1 MHITE
6 VLYKPFW
13 FYLLVPLL
21 NASILLMCK
30 RSLQASSKYCCS
42 AYLSIN
48 GIGQC
53 VNVFV
58 AKPDSLSLVIA
69 THMLERDTW
78 FLQSIQQVFSV
89 SVSQSLSL
97 CLFFSLTHTD
107 TYRQTD
113 THTDNYNVKTI

>member
-58 AKPDSLSLVIA
+58 AKPDSLSAVPRTLA
-69 THMLERDTW
+69 LKDNHL
-78 FLQSIQQVFSV
+78 LQ
-89 SVSQSLSL
+89 L
-97 CLFFSLTHTD
+97 CLAPPLACCGTCACAWAHA
-107 TYRQTD
+107 
-113 THTDNYNVKTI
+113 K

>member
-58 AKPDSLSLVIA
+58 AKPDSLSSVLKPSMV
-69 THMLERDTW
+69 ERELTPESDPLT
-78 FLQSIQQVFSV
+78 STRARV
-89 SVSQSLSL
+89 SALAHTRAH
-97 CLFFSLTHTD
+97 THTHV
-107 TYRQTD
+107 TVTF
-113 THTDNYNVKTI
+113 ICLM